1 VRAKLSSI
9 SIALAALFFT
19 QPLRT
24 PTARAQT
31 PAAPA
36 SREAESKAEAL
47 KTVEAEALKLLGET
61 VAAAR
66 GLKLA
71 ENRARVLA
79 TASGLLWTRDEK
91 AARALFKEAAELVAA
106 LAASREGRQPEDGV
120 HTVSA
125 LRQEMLSMVVNRDAQ
140 LALDFLRATRQP
152 SPDRSQ
158 NWGGGRQPDPEL
170 AMEVNLAAQFAAQD
184 PKLAARLAE
193 ESLSKGFSSG
203 LGRILQL
210 LVLKDPEA
218 ASRLA
223 GLIVKRLSPEDLAN
237 DYEATN
243 LASYLL
249 TMTRVAAA
257 PASPQAGDG
266 VEHRMELGR
275 VTVDEPTRRRLVE
288 TVLTAALSDG
298 AARTGFNLYRALQ
311 PILPEVEKYAPA
323 RLPALRRQSAV
334 YERNLDPHS
343 RMMRDY
349 RTVFEQGTVEAI
361 VEAASK
367 APAEVRD
374 QLYMQAFWRVAGEG
388 DGERARQIAE
398 SISNPQQRA
407 QLLQDLE
414 RQLPW
419 RALERGSFE
428 EARQLIMRLPAAEE
442 RPPMLLQL
450 AGSLIS
456 KGEKEA
462 ARALLEEVAGMIVAV
477 AGRARGHQQFNSQ
490 LELARLYAQLD
501 EGRAFQLVEVST
513 EQLNELIAAAAVLEG
528 FYQDSF
534 RDGELRQQGGYV
546 WNDLVHRCSAAL
558 AQLAPSD
565 FARARAT
572 VERFQ
577 RVDVRVMAQLA
588 FVRDVLSATT
598 PHGNQ
603 SRLENLPLHG
613 RRKLQVH
620 F

>member
-1 VRAKLSSI
+1 MRAKLSSI

-19 QPLRT
+19 QLLST
-24 PTARAQT
+24 PAARAQT

-47 KTVEAEALKLLGET
+47 KAVEAEALKLLGET

-79 TASGLLWTRDEK
+79 TASGLLWPRDEK

-106 LAASREGRQPEDGV
+106 LAAREREERQPQDGV

-152 SPDRSQ
+152 SPDRGQ
-158 NWGGGRQPDPEL
+158 NWGGGRPHDPEL
-170 AMEVNLAAQFAAQD
+170 AMEVNLAAQLAAQD
-184 PKLAARLAE
+184 PKLALQLAE
-193 ESLSKGFSSG
+193 ESLTRGFSSG

-210 LVLKDPEA
+210 LNAKDPEGA
-218 ASRLA
+218 ARLT
-223 GLIVKRLSPEDLAN
+223 GLIIRRLNPEDLVN
-237 DYEATN
+237 DYEAMN
-243 LASYLL
+243 LASQLL
-249 TMTRVAAA
+249 GSTRPA
-257 PASPQAGDG
+257 PPPRAGEG
-266 VEHRMELGR
+266 VDHRLELGR
-275 VTVDEPTRRRLVE
+275 VAVDEPTRRRLVE

-298 AARTGFNLYRALQ
+298 AARVGHNLYHALQ
-311 PILPEVEKYAPA
+311 PFLPEVEKYAAA
-323 RLPALRRQSAV
+323 RLPALRRQSVV

-349 RTVFEQGTVEAI
+349 RPVFEQGTVEAI

-374 QLYMQAFWRVAGEG
+374 QLYMQAFWRLAGEG

-428 EARQLIMRLPAAEE
+428 EARQLIMRLPASEE
-442 RPPMLLQL
+442 RPAMLLQL

-462 ARALLEEVAGMIVAV
+462 ARGLLEEVAGMVVAV

-490 LELARLYAQLD
+490 LELARLYVQLD
-501 EGRAFQLVEVST
+501 EGRAFQLVEVSA

-528 FYQDSF
+528 FYHDSF

-546 WNDLVHRCSAAL
+546 WNDLVNRCSAAL

-588 FVRDVLSATT
+588 FVRDLLAVTT
-598 PHGNQ
+598 QHNNQ
-603 SRLENLPLHG
+603 SRLENLPLRG
-613 RRKLQVH
+613 RRKLPVQ

>member
-1 VRAKLSSI
+1 MRAKLSSI
-9 SIALAALFFT
+9 STALAALFFT
-19 QPLRT
+19 QLLLT

-31 PAAPA
+31 TAAQP
-36 SREAESKAEAL
+36 SPEAESKAEAL
-47 KTVEAEALKLLGET
+47 KAVEAEAFKLLGET

-79 TASGLLWTRDEK
+79 TASGLLWPRDEK
-91 AARALFKEAAELVAA
+91 AARALFREAAELVAA
-106 LAASREGRQPEDGV
+106 LAAREREERQPQDGV

-125 LRQEMLSMVVNRDAQ
+125 LRQEMLSMVVSRDPQ

-158 NWGGGRQPDPEL
+158 NWGGGRPHDPEL
-170 AMEVNLAAQFAAQD
+170 AVEVSLAAQLAAQD
-184 PKLAARLAE
+184 PKLALGLAE
-193 ESLSKGFSSG
+193 ESLSRGLSSG

-210 LVLKDPEA
+210 LTAKDPEGA
-218 ASRLA
+218 ARLT
-223 GLIVKRLSPEDLAN
+223 GLIIRKLSPEDLAN
-237 DYEATN
+237 DYEAMN
-243 LASYLL
+243 LASQLL
-249 TMTRVAAA
+249 NSTRPA
-257 PASPQAGDG
+257 PPPRVGDSVG
-266 VEHRMELGR
+266 HRIELGS
-275 VTVDEPTRRRLVE
+275 VAVDEPTRRRLVE
-288 TVLTAALSDG
+288 TVLAAALSDG
-298 AARTGFNLYRALQ
+298 AARMGYNLYHALQ
-311 PILPEVEKYAPA
+311 PFLPEVEKYAAA
-323 RLPALRRQSAV
+323 RLPALRRQGEV

-374 QLYMQAFWRVAGEG
+374 QLYTQAFWRVAGEG

-398 SISNPQQRA
+398 GISNPQQRA

-442 RPPMLLQL
+442 RPAMLLQL

-462 ARALLEEVAGMIVAV
+462 ARAVLEEVAGMIVAV
-477 AGRARGHQQFNSQ
+477 AGRARGQQQLNSQ
-490 LELARLYAQLD
+490 LELARLYVQLD
-501 EGRAFQLVEVST
+501 EGRAFQLVEVTT

-534 RDGELRQQGGYV
+534 RDGELRQ
-546 WNDLVHRCSAAL
+546 
-558 AQLAPSD
+558 
-565 FARARAT
+565 
-572 VERFQ
+572 
-577 RVDVRVMAQLA
+577 
-588 FVRDVLSATT
+588 
-598 PHGNQ
+598 
-603 SRLENLPLHG
+603 
-613 RRKLQVH
+613 
-620 F
+620 